1 MSIDE
6 FKRYPHFQQ
15 WYIAKDL
22 GKLIFSKTTPNHQI
36 NIYHVFDF
44 FVESWENLNTQ
55 MLDSLITYQN
65 TQLLEKYADEID
77 LDDLY
82 D

>member
-15 WYIAKDL
+15 WYFAQAQ
-22 GKLIFSKTTPNHQI
+22 GKLTLTKSTPTPQI
-36 NIYHVFDF
+36 SIYQVSDF

-65 TQLLEKYADEID
+65 TQLLEKYTDEIN